1 MCGHPIKKE
10 KKKKSIYR
18 ERERERV
25 GFKLHVV

>member
-10 KKKKSIYR
+10 KKKKCIYI
-18 ERERERV
+18 EREWV